1 MLKNIGIGKKPIGK
15 DISNLLATPGYYIID
30 EDESPYGELFKKM
43 PVNPLPND
51 LSSIFTGD
59 TTIPRKEQDEQKNLY
74 KVIVGENILIQ
85 EIRTPAG
92 VSRRITKK
100 TNSSFLS
107 TIRENNSTSVPL
119 DEYTLYT
126 QQKDLT
132 KQKQL
137 RPRGVQNN
145 EQSLKE
151 KCREYFHRVR
161 GAGAPWNDNGPNV
174 VYDDSNLRNNINTRV
189 PIQKRDEL
197 APRNGDVLFQGHLIC
212 RGIHSR
218 ANSIFLHWYNYSGC
232 PGVVTILNGERHKR
246 LIGVVD
252 HGSWKRVAI
261 GDPSLRLHVY
271 GPGHQRAS
279 VYNAGIFHEPILVR
293 SDLNWKRHYEPG
305 PNPNDWAGGIGQDFF
320 EAWGYVHGDDGD
332 IGGGNGIQIQIPRGH
347 SGSWVGI
354 SAHEQPEYVLNYD
367 GGGGFNTIGS
377 SRGYSI
383 TTTRFYHYGSKHDR
397 DEREVT
403 TTDHY
408 PNGGCGIRAL
418 FYRDF
423 R

>member
-1 MLKNIGIGKKPIGK
+1 MLKNIGIGKKPVGK
-15 DISNLLATPGYYIID
+15 DIANILSTPGYYIID
-30 EDESPYGELFKKM
+30 ENESPYTELFKKI

-74 KVIVGENILIQ
+74 KIIVGENILIQ

-92 VSRRITKK
+92 VKRRIIKK
-100 TNSSFLS
+100 SDTTFENTLKRDNS
-107 TIRENNSTSVPL
+107 RSTSI
-119 DEYTLYT
+119 DEYTVYT
-126 QQKDLT
+126 QQRDLD

-137 RPRGVQNN
+137 RPRGIQNN
-145 EQSLKE
+145 EQSLKD
-151 KCREYFHRVR
+151 KCREYFQRVR
-161 GAGAPWNDNGPNV
+161 TGAHWNDNGPNV
-174 VYDDSNLRNNINTRV
+174 VYDDSGLRNAINSKV

-197 APRNGDVLFQGHLIC
+197 APRNGEVLFQGHLIC
-212 RGIHSR
+212 RGLHSR

-252 HGSWKRVAI
+252 GGSWKRVAI

-279 VYNAGIFHEPILVR
+279 VYNNGLFHESILVR

-305 PNPNDWAGGIGQDFF
+305 PNANDWAGSIGTDFF

-332 IGGGNGIQIQIPRGH
+332 VRSYNVMQVQIPRGH
-347 SGSWVGI
+347 GGSWVGI
-354 SAHEQPEYVLNYD
+354 SGRGEPEYVLNYD

-377 SRGYSI
+377 SRDYSDP
-383 TTTRFYHYGSKHDR
+383 RLRMAPGR
-397 DEREVT
+397 M
-403 TTDHY
+403 
-408 PNGGCGIRAL
+408 NGGCGIRAL